1 MDSQLWEL
9 IERLVRGAEQQDVRS
24 FVSLTRSEMLRRF
37 ETTEQLQ
44 HGYAQLAAHLH
55 RLKARDDFWSWVDQ
69 QFPVLN
75 DSKLALEPEAEDAI
89 VADLT
94 RVNIGRP
101 VAFSLRDLPSRL
113 VRNGWLF
120 LVVWFA
126 LFVIALKLWPSEI
139 ESCLGLTFTS
149 FNWVG
154 FFGVIALWSV
164 LCRGLLAPQ
173 LRRWHRMIRRL
184 HPLLSA
190 LATIV
195 VVALASTALYLS
207 TLYYFELW
215 KWGGD
220 TGRDNWVAFYEL
232 ILPGGAVLEM
242 KGDEAAPLALVGIA
256 AVFWF
261 FCAQL
266 KRRPWFVVRKP
277 SLTER
282 LVSWS
287 LLLMTI
293 FAPLHYLYFLHRA
306 RQMPAE
312 IRSFYQELA
321 SRPEV
326 EADPVLADQLLSDPR
341 LADNPLLEVY
351 YYDDTKIGATAGDK
365 EQFSKVF
372 LDVGQELWQESSWWE
387 SPHYQPLAEAGGDRL
402 QQWPA
407 RRYPT
412 STPAQL
418 ESLLRCGFGY
428 KSSSFFSDIEKAT
441 LSESDWRASFPLVE
455 QLVARHTPPLHET
468 KYLFYGDLTRSS
480 PVLEGSWLVDVS
492 VLYNALETQNTWQ
505 VYLDNRAIL
514 EREEM
519 FGRQEL
525 QELRSGHDEIM
536 RHLLLARVSQADD
549 ARKDSLVW
557 FMVRI
562 QAELAAGR
570 TLPKTLQEFNPPE
583 VIGPLD
589 WFIYKVEE
597 DVVKIGVYGSGPD
610 GYWDEA
616 YEIKLGRGPEEAR

>member
-1 MDSQLWEL
+1 
-9 IERLVRGAEQQDVRS
+9 
-24 FVSLTRSEMLRRF
+24 MLRRF

-44 HGYAQLAAHLH
+44 DGYSRLGAHLH

-69 QFPVLN
+69 QFPVLA
-75 DSKLALEPEAEDAI
+75 DSKLALEPEAESAI

-101 VAFSLRDLPSRL
+101 VAFALRDLPGRL

-120 LVVWFA
+120 LAVWFA
-126 LFVIALKLWPSEI
+126 LFVIALKLWPSEL
-139 ESCLGLTFTS
+139 ESYLGLTFTS
-149 FNWVG
+149 FNWLG
-154 FFGVIALWSV
+154 FFVVVALWSV
-164 LCRGLLAPQ
+164 VCRGFLAPQ
-173 LRRWHRMIRRL
+173 LWRWHRMIRRL

-190 LATIV
+190 LVTIV
-195 VVALASTALYLS
+195 VVALSSTALFLS
-207 TLYYFELW
+207 ALYYFELW

-220 TGRDNWVAFYEL
+220 AGRDNWVVFYEL
-232 ILPGGAVLEM
+232 ILPGGAVLEL
-242 KGDEAAPLALVGIA
+242 KGDEAAPLALVGVA
-256 AVFWF
+256 AIFWF
-261 FCAQL
+261 LCAQL
-266 KRRPWFVVRKP
+266 KRRPWFVERKP

-282 LVSWS
+282 LLSWS
-287 LLLMTI
+287 LLLVTL

-341 LADNPLLEVY
+341 LADNPLLKVH
-351 YYDDTKIGATAGDK
+351 YYDGTEVNATAVDK
-365 EQFSKVF
+365 EQLCKVF
-372 LDVGQELWQESSWWE
+372 LDVGEELWKESSWWE
-387 SPHYQPLAEAGGDRL
+387 SPQYQPLAEAGGDRL

-407 RRYPT
+407 LKCPT
-412 STPAQL
+412 STQAQL
-418 ESLLRCGFGY
+418 ESLLRLGFGY
-428 KSSSFFSDIEKAT
+428 KSSYFFPGIAEAN
-441 LSESDWRASFPLVE
+441 LSESDWKASLPLVE
-455 QLVARHTPPLHET
+455 QMVGRHNPPLHET
-468 KYLFYGDLTRSS
+468 KYLFYGDLTRSF

-492 VLYNALETQNTWQ
+492 VLYNALETQKAWQ
-505 VYLDNRAIL
+505 VYLDNKALL

-536 RHLLLARVSQADD
+536 RHLLFARASQADD
-549 ARKDSLVW
+549 ARKDFLVW

-570 TLPKTLQEFNPPE
+570 TLPRTLKEFNPPE

-589 WFIYKVEE
+589 WFVYKVGE
-597 DVVKIGVYGSGPD
+597 DVVKLGVYGSDRD
-610 GYWDEA
+610 GYGGEV
-616 YEIKLGRGPEEAR
+616 YELKGVQGPEEAH

>member
-1 MDSQLWEL
+1 
-9 IERLVRGAEQQDVRS
+9 
-24 FVSLTRSEMLRRF
+24 MLRRF
-37 ETTEQLQ
+37 ETTGQLQ
-44 HGYAQLAAHLH
+44 NGYSQLGAHLH

-69 QFPVLN
+69 QFPVLI

-94 RVNIGRP
+94 RVNMGRP
-101 VAFSLRDLPSRL
+101 VAFSLRDLPGRL

-120 LVVWFA
+120 LAVWFA
-126 LFVIALKLWPSEI
+126 LFVIALKLWPSEL
-139 ESCLGLTFTS
+139 ESYLGLTFTS
-149 FNWVG
+149 FNWLG
-154 FFGVIALWSV
+154 FFGVVALWSV
-164 LCRGLLAPQ
+164 LCRGFLAPQ

-190 LATIV
+190 LVTIV

-207 TLYYFELW
+207 ALYYFELW

-220 TGRDNWVAFYEL
+220 AGRNNWLVFYEL

-242 KGDEAAPLALVGIA
+242 KGDEAAPIALVGIV

-287 LLLMTI
+287 LLLMMI

-312 IRSFYQELA
+312 VQAFYRELTA
-321 SRPEV
+321 QTEV
-326 EADPVLADQLLSDPR
+326 QGDPLLARELLSDPR
-341 LADNPLLEVY
+341 LADNPLREVR
-351 YYDDTKIGATAGDK
+351 YDGTDGGATAEDRQ
-365 EQFSKVF
+365 QFCKVF
-372 LDVGQELWQESSWWE
+372 LDVGQELWEEKNWWE
-387 SPHYQPLAEAGGDRL
+387 SPKFKLLAEAGSERL
-402 QQWPA
+402 IQWAGLQHPIE
-407 RRYPT
+407 
-412 STPAQL
+412 TPANL
-418 ESLLRCGFGY
+418 ETLLRLG
-428 KSSSFFSDIEKAT
+428 FSDGSLFYYEIAEAT
-441 LSESDWRASFPLVE
+441 LSESDWKASFPLVDR
-455 QLVARHTPPLHET
+455 LVARHTPPLHET

-492 VLYNALETQNTWQ
+492 VLYSALETQKTWR
-505 VYLDNRAIL
+505 VYLDNKALL

-519 FGRQEL
+519 LGRQEL
-525 QELRSGHDEIM
+525 QELRNGHDAIM
-536 RHLLLARVSQADD
+536 RYLLFARVSQADD
-549 ARKDSLVW
+549 ARQDFLVW

-597 DVVKIGVYGSGPD
+597 DVVKIGVYGSDPD
-610 GYWDEA
+610 SYRDEA
-616 YEIKLGRGPEEAR
+616 YELKLVRGPEGAR